1 MHIDRYERNW
11 IRFAGGLLVV
21 FVAALT
27 VAAVFLGVRLPGIAE
42 QTIPIAQAGGEY
54 DINKGW
60 IRELAPRRYEVNM
73 RARVWS
79 FEPREIRIPAGST
92 VTFYIHSDDI
102 IHGFKIQDTTV
113 SLMVFPDV
121 TAMAT
126 YTFEKPGEYP
136 FVCHE
141 YCGAGHHFMS
151 GRIIVEAL

>member
-11 IRFAGGLLVV
+11 IRLAGGLLIV
-21 FVAALT
+21 FMAALT
-27 VAAVFLGVRLPGIAE
+27 LAAVFLGVRLPGIAE

-60 IRELAPRRYEVNM
+60 VRELAPGRYEVNM

-79 FEPREIRIPAGST
+79 FEPREIRIPVGST

-102 IHGFKIQDTTV
+102 THGIKIQDTTV
-113 SLMVFPDV
+113 SAMIFPGQ
-121 TAMAT
+121 TAKVT
-126 YTFEKPGEYP
+126 YTFDKAGEYL

-151 GRIIVEAL
+151 GRVIVEEL

>member
-1 MHIDRYERNW
+1 MHIDKYERNW
-11 IRFAGGLLVV
+11 IRLAGGMLVV
-21 FVAALT
+21 FLLALT
-27 VAAVFLGVRLPGIAE
+27 VSAFFLGIQLPGIADHA
-42 QTIPIAQAGGEY
+42 TPVAAAGGEF
-54 DINKGW
+54 DVNRGW
-60 IRELAPRRYEVNM
+60 VRELAPGRYEVNM
-73 RARVWS
+73 RARVWA
-79 FEPREIRIPAGST
+79 FEPNEIRIPAGST

-126 YTFEKPGEYP
+126 YTFEKPGEYA